1 MTGTVGSKGIII
13 GSYVTSTF
21 LRGALLVPRR
31 CSIVTA
37 LGLGNSCISS
47 RLTTVINNVN
57 VTPKT
62 GVGCGDKR
70 TVFRTARNA
79 TPGVTKGGI
88 IGPYSLLLSSIVV
101 LRCVN

>member
-1 MTGTVGSKGIII
+1 M

-31 CSIVTA
+31 CSIITA
-37 LGLGNSCISS
+37 LGLGKSCVSS
-47 RLTTVINNVN
+47 RLTTVMNNVK

-62 GVGCGDKR
+62 GVGCGANR

-79 TPGVTKGGI
+79 TPGVTKGSI
-88 IGPYSLLLSSIVV
+88 IGPYSLVLSTIVV
-101 LRCVN
+101 LRRFN